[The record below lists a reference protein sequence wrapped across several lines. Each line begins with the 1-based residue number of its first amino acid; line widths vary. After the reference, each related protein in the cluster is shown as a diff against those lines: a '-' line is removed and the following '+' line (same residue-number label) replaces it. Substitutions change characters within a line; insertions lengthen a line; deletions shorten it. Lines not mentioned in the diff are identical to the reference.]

1 MAMTSDV
8 AVIGGGGRGVRA
20 PAEVMP
26 RLSDFERLAIGS
38 ALAATALLPLL
49 RPAGPGGSAPVD
61 LIIAPALLAAF
72 FWFGESRRRI
82 RFPYALPLGLIL
94 LGGALGALWGP
105 APAIGV
111 VAVVQDTVLL
121 LWFWAVVN
129 IAGTPERL
137 QLILRA
143 WVYAAIG
150 WAVVLLISVAA
161 EIAAISG
168 QVESEGVRTALTF
181 GNPNLAG
188 NYFFVSIMI
197 VWATG
202 RPQRRLM
209 RLASYALLLA
219 ALASTG
225 SNGALIAVAVGA
237 TVACLLG
244 VYRREGLVAATTA
257 LAGVVLAGTLLAAK
271 VSVEDV
277 QSRAS
282 QSSYAFIRDGIGRS
296 AKTAFD
302 RGLLFSEGVRLY
314 QTGPV
319 LGTGPGSTKLRLAD
333 ENAPR
338 VAEAHND
345 YLAAI
350 NERGILG
357 LVGIV
362 LFLSGLALRAFSLAT
377 GSASGR
383 VARAIVRPNALAG
396 AIAGTLVAMTTT
408 EYLHVRHVWTL
419 FAVVVAA
426 TLVARE

>member
-1 MAMTSDV
+1 MTSDV
-8 AVIGGGGRGVRA
+8 AVIGTGHPRIHA
-20 PAEVMP
+20 SAEAAP
-26 RLSDFERLAIGS
+26 RLSDFERLAVGS

-61 LIIAPALLAAF
+61 LLIAPAVLAAF
-72 FWFGESRRRI
+72 FWFGDSRRRI
-82 RFPYALPLGLIL
+82 RFPYALPLGLVL

-111 VAVVQDTVLL
+111 VAVVQDAVLV
-121 LWFWAVVN
+121 LWFWAVIN
-129 IAGTPERL
+129 IAGSPERL
-137 QLILRA
+137 HIVLRA

-150 WAVVLLISVAA
+150 WAVVLLVSIAA
-161 EIAAISG
+161 GIPAISG
-168 QVESEGVRTALTF
+168 QTESEGVRTALTF

-188 NYFFVSIMI
+188 NYFFASIMI

-202 RPQRRLM
+202 RPQRRVA

-219 ALASTG
+219 ALVSTG
-225 SNGALIAVAVGA
+225 SNGALIALVVGA

-277 QSRAS
+277 QLRAS
-282 QSSYAFIRDGIGRS
+282 QSSYAFIRDGVGRS
-296 AKTAFD
+296 AKTASD

-350 NERGILG
+350 NERGIVG

-362 LFLSGLALRAFSLAT
+362 LFLGGLGLQAFRLAT
-377 GSASGR
+377 GSTSGR
-383 VARAIVRPNALAG
+383 LARAIVRPNALAG
-396 AIAGTLVAMTTT
+396 VIAGTLVAMTTT

-426 TLVARE
+426 ALVAKE